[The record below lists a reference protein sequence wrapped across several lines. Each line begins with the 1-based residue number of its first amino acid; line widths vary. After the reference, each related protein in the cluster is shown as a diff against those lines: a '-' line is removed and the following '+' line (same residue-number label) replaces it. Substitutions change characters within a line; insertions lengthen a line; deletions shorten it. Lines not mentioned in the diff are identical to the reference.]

1 MVGFAEK
8 ESPMNE
14 YEWRKIGGQNKRLHI
29 PLPPSREGLFN
40 LAHMIEGLTL
50 QLREL
55 AKTPGKNAVTMLT
68 AGSLIS
74 LCNLRLKDLAAEWE
88 AELHEAKVPSLG
100 GARLNIR
107 RPDSGDE
114 GGK

>member
-14 YEWRKIGGQNKRLHI
+14 YEWRKIGGQNKRLHL
-29 PLPPSREGLFN
+29 PLPPTRDGLFN
-40 LAHMIEGLTL
+40 LAHIIEGLTL

-55 AKTPGKNAVTMLT
+55 AKTPGKSAVTMLT

-74 LCNLRLKDLAAEWE
+74 MCNHRLQDLADEWE
-88 AELHEAKVPSLG
+88 TELQKAEDRKTLSHADVVNLEHRGEKTG
-100 GARLNIR
+100 
-107 RPDSGDE
+107 
-114 GGK
+114 